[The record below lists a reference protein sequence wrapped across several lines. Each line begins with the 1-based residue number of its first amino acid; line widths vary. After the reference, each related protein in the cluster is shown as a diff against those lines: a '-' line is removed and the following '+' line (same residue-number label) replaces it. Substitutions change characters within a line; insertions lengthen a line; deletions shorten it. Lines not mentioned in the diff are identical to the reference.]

1 MLFSFQVYTL
11 HLGIYALFISGIHF
25 AFGYNSTLVYTFHLG
40 ILFSFWYTLFIWVC
54 SFHLGMHFAFEYACW
69 YTLFIWVYALFI
81 WVYTFHL
88 SMHAGIHSS
97 FGYALFIW
105 VYTFHLSMH
114 ALSFWYTLFI
124 WVCSFHLGIH
134 FSFGYANTLQRA
146 TQLCL
151 HRTTPSEHDFLN
163 NAHPSGRAKRSQ
175 QSVPFSIFLL

>member
-1 MLFSFQVYTL
+1 MLFSFLVYTL

-25 AFGYNSTLVYTFHLG
+25 AFGYICSFHFWYTLCIWVYMLFSFLVYTLHLDIIVLFSFLVYTFHLG

-54 SFHLGMHFAFEYACW
+54 SFHLGMHFAFEYACSFILV
-69 YTLFIWVYALFI
+69 YTL
-81 WVYTFHL
+81 HL
-88 SMHAGIHSS
+88 GI
-97 FGYALFIW
+97 
-105 VYTFHLSMH
+105 
-114 ALSFWYTLFI
+114 
-124 WVCSFHLGIH
+124 CSFHLGIH